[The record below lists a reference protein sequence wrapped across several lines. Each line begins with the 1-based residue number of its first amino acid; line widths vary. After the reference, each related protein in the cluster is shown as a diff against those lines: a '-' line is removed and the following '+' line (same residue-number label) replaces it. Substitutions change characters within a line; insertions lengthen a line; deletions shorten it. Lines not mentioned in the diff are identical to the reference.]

1 MHVGV
6 TMEDQQRLN
15 NLLNE
20 INAYRQQAELIQQ
33 QIEMIQA
40 SIAEVDALF
49 ATLDDIEGKESI
61 EAFVP
66 VGAGSFIK
74 GELKSTDEI
83 IVSIGSGI
91 AVKKDADGA
100 REILTGQKEDL
111 KDSLDKMLANLQQV
125 TDVVGS
131 LQAQAEQIAAAAQ
144 GNMSQ
149 MG

>member
-1 MHVGV
+1 
-6 TMEDQQRLN
+6 MEDQQRLN
-15 NLLNE
+15 SLLNE

-33 QIEMIQA
+33 QIELIQT

-49 ATLDDIEGKESI
+49 ATLDDIEGKDSV

-66 VGAGSFIK
+66 VGAGSFVK

-83 IVSIGSGI
+83 IVSIGSGL
-91 AVKKDADGA
+91 AVKKDAAGA
-100 REILTGQKEDL
+100 REIIAGQKEEL

-125 TDVVGS
+125 TDMAGN

-144 GNMSQ
+144 GNMTQ

>member
-1 MHVGV
+1 
-6 TMEDQQRLN
+6 MEDQQRLN

-20 INAYRQQAELIQQ
+20 INAYRQQADLIQQ
-33 QIEMIQA
+33 QIELIQA
-40 SIAEVDALF
+40 SIAEVDALSN
-49 ATLDDIEGKESI
+49 TLDDIEGKDSI

-91 AVKKDADGA
+91 AVKKDA
-100 REILTGQKEDL
+100 E
-111 KDSLDKMLANLQQV
+111 V
-125 TDVVGS
+125 TDIVGN
-131 LQAQAEQIAAAAQ
+131 LQAQAEQLAAAAQ
-144 GNMSQ
+144 GNMTQ

>member
-1 MHVGV
+1 
-6 TMEDQQRLN
+6 MEDQQRLN

-33 QIEMIQA
+33 QIDLIQT
-40 SIAEVDALF
+40 SIAEVDALSN
-49 ATLDDIEGKESI
+49 TLDDLEGKDSV

-83 IVSIGSGI
+83 IVSIGSGF

-100 REILTGQKEDL
+100 REILAGQKEDL
-111 KDSLDKMLANLQQV
+111 KDSLDKMLANLQQC
-125 TDVVGS
+125 TDIV
-131 LQAQAEQIAAAAQ
+131 
-144 GNMSQ
+144 
-149 MG
+149 

>member
-1 MHVGV
+1 MD
-6 TMEDQQRLN
+6 DQQRFN
-15 NLLNE
+15 SILNE
-20 INAYRQQAELIQQ
+20 MNAYRQQAELIQQ
-33 QIEMIQA
+33 QIELIRA
-40 SIAEVDALF
+40 SMAEVDALF
-49 ATLDDIEGKESI
+49 ATLDDIEGKESV

-83 IVSIGSGI
+83 IVSIGAGL

-100 REILTGQKEDL
+100 REILEGQKESL
-111 KDSLDKMLANLQQV
+111 KDSLDKMLANLQQCSDIV
-125 TDVVGS
+125 AN

-144 GNMSQ
+144 GNMTQ